1 MQCSANWSA
10 ALFSFLFF
18 SFLFMLTASALR
30 WCRCRVVSPRRPRH
44 LHPSIPSH
52 PIIIWL
58 YDYDNWYG
66 YDMVFFRFSLPILG
80 HARLY
85 WPTQSTSPCPCHLIH
100 RTMSCPVHSPS
111 PSRWFLSPF
120 PSLVSSPSPHV
131 ISSVSR
137 SLPFPSRFPKQI
149 KKNYTVKR
157 KEKNHHH
164 DLSSET
170 SCSLK

>member
-30 WCRCRVVSPRRPRH
+30 WCRCRVVSPRKPRH

-149 KKNYTVKR
+149 K
-157 KEKNHHH
+157 EIIQ
-164 DLSSET
+164 
-170 SCSLK
+170 